1 MTNRDLSLTGL
12 SVDEVQLIEEYRAKK
27 AKQKQADD
35 FREKVIL
42 LAAKTWEWQQKKE
55 CWMAYSDFVNN
66 FGYEEKD
73 ARHVYDAIR
82 RVWDAAK
89 LEATS

>member
-1 MTNRDLSLTGL
+1 MSIGQLSQ
-12 SVDEVQLIEEYRAKK
+12 DEIELVQAHREKLAREKRA
-27 AKQKQADD
+27 AD

-55 CWMAYSDFVNN
+55 IWMSYSDFVNN
-66 FGYEEKD
+66 FGYQEDD
-73 ARHVYDAIR
+73 ANLVYQAIR

-89 LEATS
+89 LEHGS